1 MNSDLE
7 REFYCTIKLVSGEEI
22 FCLMMVDDATQED
35 PILLLQDPVIFSYS
49 IKGDYCSIKMEPW
62 MKLTNDGVYFIR
74 LSKVITMSEIDDIE
88 IIELYSNFL
97 ASKYEEESNSIEE
110 SKRNISKNM
119 GFLGSVDKTKKNLED
134 LYKLDIK
141 DFKEP

>member
-1 MNSDLE
+1 
-7 REFYCTIKLVSGEEI
+7 
-22 FCLMMVDDATQED
+22 
-35 PILLLQDPVIFSYS
+35 
-49 IKGDYCSIKMEPW
+49 